1 MRPWSFRTPRVAEAG
16 DIPPEIRCALERAG
30 VAVKPLAECETAAMV
45 LVGTTA
51 SPPQT
56 VRGLRGALPHALLVG
71 CAPAG
76 PPWTDLLREGVLDDL
91 LPEKM
96 EPAWMQARLSVLLEA
111 AAGRDGAGEDGSF
124 RALVEAQEAL
134 IACQNPL
141 DILEHARTTLE
152 RWFPGAEV
160 AVHEADEAEPATEEG
175 APAAP
180 WGRAS
185 VPLVASGR
193 VLGRFEVAAPPGA
206 GYEPVRFRLLK
217 AFAAQ
222 TAQALHR
229 SRLYRALSIGKA
241 EWEQTFDAIPDTI
254 VLLDRAYRIRRA
266 NRALAELKG
275 LHPRELVGRRCYEAL
290 YGRQSPCV
298 PCPVTRVLETGR
310 EAREEPETRRGGR
323 VFTFRAYPLE
333 VTDGEVVTVI
343 AYARDV
349 TRERELARRLERN
362 EKLMSLGQIA
372 AGIAHEIN
380 NPLTAVS
387 SYAQLLSL
395 RLKDPRAVESA
406 KRIEEGIQRIHR
418 LVRNL
423 MSFVRPE
430 SESLYPLDLNE
441 VVRDTLS
448 FSRYDVTR
456 GQVELVED
464 LAPALPRVLGAK
476 EQLEQVLLN
485 LLSNA
490 RDAVAGRGT
499 IVVRTWADDGCVHL
513 EVQDDGV
520 GIPPE
525 HRDKIFEPFFTTKP
539 PGKGTGLGL
548 FVAAGIAR
556 RHNGDLQ
563 VESLP
568 GRGTR
573 ARLSLPVFPPEPGA
587 AAAGPPTDP
596 DEGA

>member
-1 MRPWSFRTPRVAEAG
+1 MRPWNFRTPRVAGTG
-16 DIPPEIRCALERAG
+16 DLPPSIRCALERAG
-30 VAVKPLAECETAAMV
+30 VVVNPLAECKNAAMV
-45 LVGTTA
+45 LVGPTA
-51 SPPQT
+51 SALQQI
-56 VRGLRGALPHALLVG
+56 RRLRGTLPHALLVG
-71 CAPAG
+71 CAPARS
-76 PPWTDLLREGVLDDL
+76 PWTELLGEGILDDL
-91 LPEKM
+91 LPDNM
-96 EPAWMQARLSVLLEA
+96 EPGWMQARLQVLLEA
-111 AAGRDGAGEDGSF
+111 AAGRDGAGSHSPF
-124 RALVEAQEAL
+124 RALVEAQETL

-141 DILEHARTTLE
+141 EILEHARTTLE

-160 AVHEADEAEPATEEG
+160 AVYEADEAECPGEDPV
-175 APAAP
+175 PAAS
-180 WGRAS
+180 WAHAS
-185 VPLVASGR
+185 VPLLASGR
-193 VLGRFEVAAPPGA
+193 LLGRFEVTAPPGTE
-206 GYEPVRFRLLK
+206 YEPGRFHLLK

-254 VLLDRAYRIRRA
+254 VLLDRTYRIRRA
-266 NRALAELKG
+266 NRALAEVKG
-275 LHPRELVGRRCYEAL
+275 LHPRELIGRRCHEIL
-290 YGRQSPCV
+290 YGRQSPCD

-310 EAREEPETRRGGR
+310 EARAEPEIRRGGR
-323 VFTFRAYPLE
+323 VFAFRAYPLK
-333 VTDGEVVTVI
+333 VTDGHVTTVI

-362 EKLMSLGQIA
+362 EKLISLGQIA

-380 NPLTAVS
+380 NPLTAIS

-430 SESLYPLDLNE
+430 SESLYPLDLNA

-448 FSRYDVTR
+448 FTRYDITR
-456 GQVELVED
+456 GQVELIED

-476 EQLEQVLLN
+476 EQLEQILLN

-499 IVVRTWADDGCVHL
+499 IVVRTRADDGRVHL
-513 EVQDDGV
+513 EVDDDGV

-525 HRDKIFEPFFTTKP
+525 HREKIFEPFFTTKP

-573 ARLSLPVFPPEPGA
+573 VRLTLPVFPPEPGA
-587 AAAGPPTDP
+587 STADQPTDP
-596 DEGA
+596 NEEA